1 MNSAVVVPIAIFVL
15 TFILRIPIALGMLAA
30 SSYYFLIMGMD
41 LGLVADNV
49 LSTLY
54 VKYVIMAVPL
64 FIFTAKI
71 MNSGKVTE
79 YMFTFANG
87 LVGRMRGGLGHVNV
101 VASIIFSGMTGSAV
115 ADASGLG
122 LMEIEAMRK
131 EGYDDGFSCAVTA
144 ASATIGPVFP
154 PSSP

>member
-1 MNSAVVVPIAIFVL
+1 MSQAVIVPIVIFVL
-15 TFILRIPIALGMLAA
+15 TFVLRIPIALGMLAA

-87 LVGRMRGGLGHVNV
+87 LVGRLRGGLGHVNV
-101 VASIIFSGMTGSAV
+101 VASIIFLS
-115 ADASGLG
+115 L
-122 LMEIEAMRK
+122 IH
-131 EGYDDGFSCAVTA
+131 
-144 ASATIGPVFP
+144 I
-154 PSSP
+154 